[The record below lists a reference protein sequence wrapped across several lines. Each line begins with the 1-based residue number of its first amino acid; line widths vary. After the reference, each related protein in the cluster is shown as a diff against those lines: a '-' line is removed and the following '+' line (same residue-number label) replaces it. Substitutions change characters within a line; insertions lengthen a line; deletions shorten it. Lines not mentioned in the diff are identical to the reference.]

1 MKRIALSLGLVAL
14 VAVSV
19 GCEQVTIK
27 AGPDPD
33 DIASEQDPYAG
44 EPIGYLPSTSIKGGE
59 QSRNADS
66 AVASAMEIQEKYAKA
81 MERMMEMQRQVVA
94 MEKANHEL
102 AKKLAAMESART
114 QDARELKDAN
124 ERLFEMKKDLETWK
138 KNVFGFQ
145 GEMRQALV
153 AIMKSQERV
162 LKLLGAEQI
171 SVNRSN

>member
-1 MKRIALSLGLVAL
+1 MKRTAFLLLLAIAA
-14 VAVSV
+14 AFAV
-19 GCEQVTIK
+19 GCEEVTIK
-27 AGPDPD
+27 AGPDPED
-33 DIASEQDPYAG
+33 VAVEDPYAG
-44 EPIGYLPSTSIKGGE
+44 EPIGYLPSTSIKGGK
-59 QSRNADS
+59 QTANADS
-66 AVASAMEIQEKYAKA
+66 AVASAMELQEKYAKA

-102 AKKLAAMESART
+102 QKKIASMETARA

-124 ERLFEMKKDLETWK
+124 ERLFEMKKDLEKWK

-162 LKLLGAEQI
+162 LKLLGAEQV
-171 SVNRSN
+171 SVNRGN